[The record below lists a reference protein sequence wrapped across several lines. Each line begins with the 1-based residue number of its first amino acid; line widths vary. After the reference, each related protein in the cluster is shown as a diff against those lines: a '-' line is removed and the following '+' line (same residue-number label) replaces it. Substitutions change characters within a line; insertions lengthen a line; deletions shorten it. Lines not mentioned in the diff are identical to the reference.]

1 MQSALIFLTS
11 HGELAEYVVYN
22 VISPL
27 GFISKFDNY
36 KEKLKS
42 LINVAMKQMGF
53 RNLLKF
59 ETSKMAYQIPLRD
72 ILYITHDSVERKS
85 IVITDYSEFHIGKTL
100 SEIFEQ
106 LSPQFKYSHRACI
119 VNMERVT
126 KLDTK
131 KKLITFDNGKTIDQ
145 WVTIPGNKSY
155 VIYDAWENR
164 LKKAEI
170 KQKNGETKVH
180 VSLVPLEMMI
190 LVEGTLP
197 EETEEKESGSREQQL
212 LTDFQ
217 VFRCEAEAYPA
228 FEGKEK
234 ADLLHGMA
242 ELHPEFSG
250 FYRYETKVQA
260 ENWKEAVLT
269 IEDVYESAEVFVNG
283 ISAGMKTARPY
294 RYELGNLSGEISIVI
309 EVATTVERKARAIG
323 ADVNG
328 MGLPG
333 PLSPTGIVGTV
344 EISFQK

>member
-1 MQSALIFLTS
+1 MLYDVFYSKGVGIKYMLNYIVCDNNEQIVENVASIIDTLMMGNNIDYKIYKFYDYNDDFFKKVKIKGSNKVYILDIQVREKSGIDIARTIRETDLQSALIFLTS

-36 KEKLKS
+36 EEKLKS

-131 KKLITFDNGKTIDQ
+131 KKLITFDNGKTIDL
-145 WVTIPGNKSY
+145 ISNNHKKELKEY
-155 VIYDAWENR
+155 VNAN
-164 LKKAEI
+164 
-170 KQKNGETKVH
+170 
-180 VSLVPLEMMI
+180 
-190 LVEGTLP
+190 
-197 EETEEKESGSREQQL
+197 
-212 LTDFQ
+212 
-217 VFRCEAEAYPA
+217 
-228 FEGKEK
+228 
-234 ADLLHGMA
+234 
-242 ELHPEFSG
+242 
-250 FYRYETKVQA
+250 
-260 ENWKEAVLT
+260 
-269 IEDVYESAEVFVNG
+269 
-283 ISAGMKTARPY
+283 
-294 RYELGNLSGEISIVI
+294 
-309 EVATTVERKARAIG
+309 
-323 ADVNG
+323 
-328 MGLPG
+328 
-333 PLSPTGIVGTV
+333 
-344 EISFQK
+344 

>member
-1 MQSALIFLTS
+1 M
-11 HGELAEYVVYN
+11 
-22 VISPL
+22 
-27 GFISKFDNY
+27 
-36 KEKLKS
+36 
-42 LINVAMKQMGF
+42 
-53 RNLLKF
+53 
-59 ETSKMAYQIPLRD
+59 
-72 ILYITHDSVERKS
+72 
-85 IVITDYSEFHIGKTL
+85 
-100 SEIFEQ
+100 
-106 LSPQFKYSHRACI
+106 
-119 VNMERVT
+119 
-126 KLDTK
+126 
-131 KKLITFDNGKTIDQ
+131 
-145 WVTIPGNKSY
+145 TIPGNKSY

-170 KQKNGETKVH
+170 KQENGETKVH
-180 VSLVPLEMMI
+180 VSLVQLEMMI

-197 EETEEKESGSREQQL
+197 EETEEKEGGSREQQL

>member
-1 MQSALIFLTS
+1 MKELGKAFGDFPCRTAKLEEPERFFTVYHYKNEEEIYFFLN
-11 HGELAEYVVYN
+11 E
-22 VISPL
+22 
-27 GFISKFDNY
+27 
-36 KEKLKS
+36 
-42 LINVAMKQMGF
+42 
-53 RNLLKF
+53 
-59 ETSKMAYQIPLRD
+59 
-72 ILYITHDSVERKS
+72 
-85 IVITDYSEFHIGKTL
+85 
-100 SEIFEQ
+100 
-106 LSPQFKYSHRACI
+106 
-119 VNMERVT
+119 
-126 KLDTK
+126 
-131 KKLITFDNGKTIDQ
+131 DNGKTIDQ

-170 KQKNGETKVH
+170 KQENGETKVH

-242 ELHPEFSG
+242 EIHPEFSG

-269 IEDVYESAEVFVNG
+269 IEVFTSQRG
-283 ISAGMKTARPY
+283 FCKWYFCRDEDSQT
-294 RYELGNLSGEISIVI
+294 
-309 EVATTVERKARAIG
+309 
-323 ADVNG
+323 
-328 MGLPG
+328 LP
-333 PLSPTGIVGTV
+333 L
-344 EISFQK
+344 